1 MKDNLLFLYLFVLP
15 VVMAFLIDGVWS
27 YIKSCVKR
35 VKSRENAKKRLA
47 EMKRREEYELAT
59 YRFRDP
65 HYYGD

>member
-27 YIKSCVKR
+27 YIKGCIKR

-59 YRFRDP
+59 YRFRDS

>member
-15 VVMAFLIDGVWS
+15 IVMAFLIDGVCS

-47 EMKRREEYELAT
+47 EIKRREEYERAT
-59 YRFRDP
+59 FRFKDS
-65 HYYGD
+65 HYFGD